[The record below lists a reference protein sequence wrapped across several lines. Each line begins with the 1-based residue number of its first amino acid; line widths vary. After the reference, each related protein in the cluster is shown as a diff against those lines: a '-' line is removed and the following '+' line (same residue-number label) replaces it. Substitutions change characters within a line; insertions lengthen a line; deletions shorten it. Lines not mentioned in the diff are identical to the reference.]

1 MEQRSIVLANAR
13 KLRDSMS
20 AVFKKVYINPE
31 LSRQQ
36 RHTQWE
42 LRRELARRKKEG
54 ETGIFI
60 RRGRTVKQSRSND
73 HLSSA
78 EMDH

>member
-1 MEQRSIVLANAR
+1 MLENYVIPRLLF
-13 KLRDSMS
+13 LRRCILI
-20 AVFKKVYINPE
+20 KPE

-60 RRGRTVKQSRSND
+60 RRGRIVKQSRSND

-78 EMDH
+78 EMDHQNA